1 MENARVLRGLL
12 FAFFLSAV
20 LASSLGGCGRPAPAP
35 AASPTKV
42 LVAHPVEQDVTDYVD
57 FPGSVAAVESVEIRA
72 RVFGFL
78 DKVNFKEGAFVKK
91 GDVLYEIDPRS
102 YQAAVN
108 QAKAKVETDEAQ
120 ARFAVAEYN
129 RNASVVKTG
138 AVSKEDLEKSLAAK
152 DVAAANVNAD
162 KADLA
167 AKQLDLD
174 FTKVISPINGR
185 ISRTNVTVGNLIQS
199 GQTGGTLLS
208 TVVSV
213 DPMYCYFEVD
223 ELTLLRVQ
231 KLIREGKAKS
241 ARDTPRP
248 VLMGLSS
255 ETGFP
260 RQGTIDFVDN
270 QVNPRTGTLRL
281 RGIFPNPDGGLTPG
295 LFTRVRVPIGEPHPA
310 ILVSER
316 AIDTDQGQKILYLI
330 DEKNTV
336 FTRPVTLGARHGGL
350 RVIEDGGVKVGE
362 RVIVEGFQRVRA
374 DAVVDP
380 KLIPMPVAGEIR
392 SAPEPAKS
400 ALPKSET
407 P

>member
-1 MENARVLRGLL
+1 MENAKPLRGLL
-12 FAFFLSAV
+12 FVCFGLTFLVV
-20 LASSLGGCGRPAPAP
+20 LSGGCNRPVAPHST
-35 AASPTKV
+35 SPTRV
-42 LVAHPVEQDVTDYVD
+42 LVSHPVEKEVIDYTD

-78 DKVNFKEGAFVKK
+78 DKINFKEGALVKK
-91 GDVLYEIDPRS
+91 GEVLYEIDPRT

-120 ARFAVAEYN
+120 ARYAAAEYN
-129 RNASVVKTG
+129 RNASVVKSG

-152 DVAAANVNAD
+152 DVAASNVIAD

-185 ISRTNVTVGNLIQS
+185 ISRTNVTVGNLVQS
-199 GQTGGTLLS
+199 GQSGGTLLS
-208 TVVSV
+208 TIVSV

-223 ELTLLRVQ
+223 EQTLLRVQ
-231 KLIREGKAKS
+231 KLIREGKAQS

-248 VLMGLSS
+248 VMLGLAN
-255 ETGFP
+255 E
-260 RQGTIDFVDN
+260 QGYPHQGIIDFVDN
-270 QVNPRTGTLRL
+270 QVNPKTGTLRL
-281 RGIFPNPDGGLTPG
+281 RGIFPNPDGILTPG
-295 LFTRVRVPIGEPHPA
+295 LFTRVRVPIGSPHKA

-336 FTRPVTLGARHGGL
+336 FTRPVTLGPRHGGL

-362 RVIVEGFQRVRA
+362 RVIVEGFQRVKT
-374 DAVVDP
+374 DSVVDP
-380 KLIPMPVAGEIR
+380 KLIPMPVAGET
-392 SAPEPAKS
+392 PN
-400 ALPKSET
+400 LSET
-407 P
+407 TKPEKQ